1 MLIIISATF
10 MPKALCINERIL
22 DLSKIM
28 PSAAFTTVL
37 SLESFCQVFAARYSD
52 ILTGCKSDS
61 FPCSSQQKELNSN
74 PEYPRMCAYKLVTVK
89 FKWWGLQTKVEN
101 FIHEVSDIFGIRIQ
115 LYWHYTCI
123 NTG

>member
-52 ILTGCKSDS
+52 YSD
-61 FPCSSQQKELNSN
+61 
-74 PEYPRMCAYKLVTVK
+74 
-89 FKWWGLQTKVEN
+89 GL
-101 FIHEVSDIFGIRIQ
+101 
-115 LYWHYTCI
+115 
-123 NTG
+123 